1 MKYTPIRYTNGDAQT
16 HTLLTHTL
24 ATHFSKNICT
34 KFRCPCYKASEIEDY
49 RKHLQPLNIIIT
61 MSDFIAR
68 KLNIKKKNMVC
79 THKRILNSQCN
90 FFFKN

>member
-49 RKHLQPLNIIIT
+49 RKHLQPL
-61 MSDFIAR
+61 
-68 KLNIKKKNMVC
+68 
-79 THKRILNSQCN
+79 
-90 FFFKN
+90 